1 MAVETMSQTNVLA
14 TSGMPRAK
22 RESQF
27 GLMWRRFKRHKLAL
41 VSLWIVVL
49 FYLVALLAEFLAPA
63 DPGAYSARYTYAP
76 PQGIRLFSTA
86 EDGSWTFS
94 PHVNGYA
101 STVDPKAMRRTFV
114 IDPEVEIPVQFF
126 APTEPYM
133 LAGVIPMS
141 VKFIGVTEP
150 RAPLF
155 VLGADR
161 LGRDL
166 LSRLIHGTRISL
178 SIGLAG
184 VTLSLFFGIIIGGFA
199 GYYGGW
205 FDTAVMRVVEFIRSM
220 PTIPLWLGLAA
231 AMPKDWS
238 ALQTYFAIT
247 LILSL
252 IGWTELARVVRGR
265 FLSLRTEDFVTAAQL
280 DGASDWRII
289 TRHMVPSFMSHII
302 AAATLAIPGMIL
314 AETALSFLGL
324 GLQAPIVSWGTLLQ
338 DAQNIRTLAS
348 APWLLTP
355 GICVVIIILSM
366 NFFGDGLRDAA
377 DPHGR

>member
-1 MAVETMSQTNVLA
+1 MAVETLSPLVGSA
-14 TSGMPRAK
+14 APVRAK

-27 GLMWRRFKRHKLAL
+27 GLMWRRFKRHRLAL
-41 VSLWIVVL
+41 VSLWIVGL
-49 FYLVALLAEFLAPA
+49 FYLVALLAEFLAPT
-63 DPGAYSARYTYAP
+63 DPSAYSARYTYAP
-76 PQGIRLFSTA
+76 PQGLHLFATNA
-86 EDGSWTFS
+86 DGSWAFG
-94 PHVNGYA
+94 PYVNGYKTEIDKA
-101 STVDPKAMRRTFV
+101 AMRRTFV
-114 IDPEVEIPVQFF
+114 IDPEVRIPVQFF
-126 APTEPYM
+126 APSKPYL
-133 LAGVIPMS
+133 LAGFIPMS
-141 VKFIGVTEP
+141 VKLMGVAEA
-150 RAPLF
+150 RAPF
-155 VLGADR
+155 YILGADR

-247 LILSL
+247 IILSL

-289 TRHMVPSFMSHII
+289 TRHMVPSFTSHII

-348 APWLLTP
+348 APWLLAP
-355 GICVVIIILSM
+355 GLCVVVVILSF

>member
-1 MAVETMSQTNVLA
+1 MAVDTMSTPTMVSTAQ
-14 TSGMPRAK
+14 AK
-22 RESQF
+22 RSRESQF

-41 VSLWIVVL
+41 VSLWIVGL
-49 FYLVALLAEFLAPA
+49 FYLVALLAEFIAPV
-63 DPGAYSARYTYAP
+63 DPSDYSARYTYAP
-76 PQGIRLFSTA
+76 PQGLHFLA
-86 EDGSWTFS
+86 QGEDGSWQFE
-94 PHVNGYA
+94 PFVYGYK
-101 STVDPKAMRRTFV
+101 TEIDPVALRRTFV
-114 IDPEVEIPVQFF
+114 IDETVRLPVSFF
-126 APTEPYM
+126 AQSEPYM
-133 LAGVIPMS
+133 LAGIIPMS
-141 VKFIGVTEP
+141 VKLMGVENP
-150 RAPLF
+150 RDPF
-155 VLGADR
+155 YILGADR

-231 AMPKDWS
+231 AMPKDWT

-338 DAQNIRTLAS
+338 DAQNIRTLAT
-348 APWLLTP
+348 APWLLLP
-355 GICVVIIILSM
+355 GVCVVVIILSM

>member
-1 MAVETMSQTNVLA
+1 MTTQTMTHAAEAVPA
-14 TSGMPRAK
+14 GTSK
-22 RESQF
+22 RETQF
-27 GLMWRRFKRHKLAL
+27 GLMWRRFRQHRLAL
-41 VSLWIVVL
+41 VSLWVVIA
-49 FYLVALLAEFLAPA
+49 FYLVAILAEFLAPS
-63 DPGAYSARYTYAP
+63 DPSAYSARYTYAP
-76 PQGIRLFSTA
+76 PQGLQFVSVEA
-86 EDGSWTFS
+86 DGTWQFG
-94 PHVNGYA
+94 PYVHGYK
-101 STVDPKAMRRTFV
+101 TEIDPKAMRRTFV
-114 IDPEVEIPVQFF
+114 IDDSVKIPVQLL
-126 APTEPYM
+126 APSEPYN
-133 LAGVIPMS
+133 LAGFIPMS
-141 VKFIGVTEP
+141 VKLFGVTDP
-150 RAPLF
+150 RAPF
-155 VLGADR
+155 YVLGADR

-184 VTLSLFFGIIIGGFA
+184 VVLSLFFGIIIGGFA

-205 FDTAVMRVVEFIRSM
+205 FDSAVMRVVEFIRSM

-231 AMPKDWS
+231 AMPKDWT

-289 TRHMVPSFMSHII
+289 TRHMVPSFTSHII
-302 AAATLAIPGMIL
+302 AAATLAIPSMIL

-338 DAQNIRTLAS
+338 DAQNIRTLAT

-355 GICVVIIILSM
+355 GICVVIIILAM

>member
-1 MAVETMSQTNVLA
+1 MAVETLTPAEAMA
-14 TSGMPRAK
+14 PAK
-22 RESQF
+22 PQRESQMR
-27 GLMWRRFKRHKLAL
+27 LMWRRFRQHQLA
-41 VSLWIVVL
+41 VISLWIVVA
-49 FYLVALLAEFLAPA
+49 FYLVAAFAEFLAPS

-76 PQGIRLFSTA
+76 PQGINFFVQG
-86 EDGSWTFS
+86 EDGGWSFQ
-94 PHVNGYA
+94 PHVNGYR
-101 STVDPKAMRRTFV
+101 SEVDQAAMRRTFV
-114 IDPEVEIPVQFF
+114 IDPEEIIPVQFF
-126 APTEPYM
+126 APAEPYR
-133 LAGVIPMS
+133 LAGIIPMS
-141 VKFIGVTEP
+141 VKLMGVENARDP
-150 RAPLF
+150 F
-155 VLGADR
+155 YVLGADR

-184 VTLSLFFGIIIGGFA
+184 VGLSLFFGIVIGGFA

-205 FDTAVMRVVEFIRSM
+205 FDSAVMRVIEFIRSL

-231 AMPKDWS
+231 AMPKDWN
-238 ALQTYFAIT
+238 AVQTYFAIT
-247 LILSL
+247 IILSL

-289 TRHMVPSFMSHII
+289 TRHMVPSFTSHII

-338 DAQNIRTLAS
+338 DAQNIRTLAT
-348 APWLLTP
+348 APWLLAP
-355 GICVVIIILSM
+355 GVCVVVVILAL

>member
-1 MAVETMSQTNVLA
+1 MTVESVGTTIVPAAPSR
-14 TSGMPRAK
+14 SK

-27 GLMWRRFKRHKLAL
+27 GLMWRRFRGHKLAL
-41 VSLWIVVL
+41 VSLWIVAF
-49 FYLVALLAEFLAPA
+49 FYLVALLADFLAPT
-63 DPGAYSARYTYAP
+63 DPSAYSARYTYAP
-76 PQGIRLFSTA
+76 PQGLHFFAQT
-86 EDGSWTFS
+86 EDGGWEFG
-94 PHVNGYA
+94 PYVNGYK
-101 STVDPKAMRRTFV
+101 TEIDPVALRRTFV
-114 IDPEVEIPVQFF
+114 VDEEVRLPVRFF
-126 APTEPYM
+126 AESKPYM
-133 LAGVIPMS
+133 LLGVIPMS
-141 VKFIGVTEP
+141 VRFIGVENP
-150 RAPLF
+150 RDPF
-155 VLGADR
+155 YILGADR

-184 VTLSLFFGIIIGGFA
+184 VSLSLLFGIIIGGFA

-205 FDTAVMRVVEFIRSM
+205 FDSAVMRVVEFVRSM

-247 LILSL
+247 IILSL

-265 FLSLRTEDFVTAAQL
+265 FLSLRTEDFVTAARL

-289 TRHMVPSFMSHII
+289 TRHMVPSFTSHII

-338 DAQNIRTLAS
+338 DAQNIRTLAT
-348 APWLLTP
+348 APWLLLP
-355 GICVVIIILSM
+355 GLCVVIVILAL

>member
-1 MAVETMSQTNVLA
+1 MASETMSYAGA
-14 TSGMPRAK
+14 TVAPAQSK
-22 RESQF
+22 RETQM
-27 GLMWRRFKRHKLAL
+27 GLMWRRFRQHRLAL
-41 VSLWIVVL
+41 VSLWIVIA
-49 FYLVALLAEFLAPA
+49 FYLVAILAEFLAPT
-63 DPGAYSARYTYAP
+63 DPSAYSARYTYAP
-76 PQGIRLFSTA
+76 PQGLHFISSEA
-86 EDGSWTFS
+86 DGSWQLG
-94 PHVNGYA
+94 PYVHGYK
-101 STVDPKAMRRTFV
+101 TEIDTKAMRRTFV
-114 IDPEVEIPVQFF
+114 IDDSVKIPVQFLV
-126 APTEPYM
+126 ASEPYK
-133 LAGVIPMS
+133 LAGIIPMS
-141 VKFIGVTEP
+141 VKLFGVADP
-150 RAPLF
+150 RAPF
-155 VLGADR
+155 YVLGADR

-205 FDTAVMRVVEFIRSM
+205 FDSAVMRVVEFIRSM

-247 LILSL
+247 IILSL

-338 DAQNIRTLAS
+338 DAQNIRTLAT

-355 GICVVIIILSM
+355 GICVVVIILAM

>member
-1 MAVETMSQTNVLA
+1 MAVESMHVPLA
-14 TSGMPRAK
+14 PSRAK
-22 RESQF
+22 RARESQF
-27 GLMWRRFKRHKLAL
+27 GLMWRRFKRHRLAL
-41 VSLWIVVL
+41 VSLWVVAL
-49 FYLVALLAEFLAPA
+49 FYLVALLAEFIAPV
-63 DPGAYSARYTYAP
+63 DPSHYSARYTYAP
-76 PQGIRLFSTA
+76 PQGLHFFA
-86 EDGSWTFS
+86 QDEEDGSWHFG
-94 PHVNGYA
+94 PFVYGYK
-101 STVDPKAMRRTFV
+101 TEIDPVALRRTFV
-114 IDPEVEIPVQFF
+114 IDESVRLPVSFLAQS
-126 APTEPYM
+126 EPYM
-133 LAGVIPMS
+133 LAGIIPMS
-141 VKFIGVTEP
+141 VKLMGVANP
-150 RAPLF
+150 RDPF
-155 VLGADR
+155 YILGADR

-205 FDTAVMRVVEFIRSM
+205 FDAAVMRVVEFIRSM

-289 TRHMVPSFMSHII
+289 VRHMVPNFMSHII

-338 DAQNIRTLAS
+338 DAQNIRTLAT
-348 APWLLTP
+348 APWLLLP
-355 GICVVIIILSM
+355 GICVVVIILSM